1 MRSVIVKSLEMN
13 SRVASFTAVM
23 VALANILAALSIGL
37 TRVGQVGLDFSNIA
51 VFVAAIYGGPYL
63 GLVVGLLGGI
73 VSGVNFGLLGG
84 LGWLGLI
91 GLPVG
96 KALTGLTTGALCKA
110 FNITRRGNRSLLTI
124 PLVLIGYVPEFLF
137 TIAFFIVLVPYFL
150 GPAPWLTMGLVI
162 SILAK
167 AWLEIFLM
175 SAFMGALTGN
185 VGFTTFITTILNVHK
200 TDSFMNTK

>member
-1 MRSVIVKSLEMN
+1 VRSVTVKSLEMN

-51 VFVAAIYGGPYL
+51 TFVAAIYGGPYIGFL
-63 GLVVGLLGGI
+63 VGLLGGI
-73 VSGVNFGLLGG
+73 VPGINFGLLGG

-91 GLPVG
+91 GLPLG
-96 KALTGLTTGALCKA
+96 KSLTGLTTGILYKT
-110 FNITRRGNRSLLTI
+110 FNVTRRANRSLLTI

-137 TIAFFIVLVPYFL
+137 TIFFFIALVPYFL
-150 GPAPWLTMGLVI
+150 GPAPWLTTGLLI
-162 SILAK
+162 SILIK
-167 AWLEIFLM
+167 AWLETFLM

-185 VGFTTFITTILNVHK
+185 VGFTTFVTNILSARKTPRLITAN
-200 TDSFMNTK
+200 